1 MFQPSHLQV
10 AILFA
15 LFSSV
20 VMGVVGRSINRDR
33 VSYGI
38 YCFVYFLAAIFALGW
53 LMRLGHG

>member
-20 VMGVVGRSINRDR
+20 VMGVGGRSTDRDR